1 MSNPMQILSDFL
13 LLNSN
18 EGMVTCN
25 KFTRKPELKKNPSTV
40 FNFPSLNYF
49 LIMNNL
55 VPFHVL
61 FLDHRQSGRTS
72 NTNRSFIIFN

>member
-25 KFTRKPELKKNPSTV
+25 KFTRKPELKKKSKYCLQ
-40 FNFPSLNYF
+40 FSF
-49 LIMNNL
+49 LE
-55 VPFHVL
+55 L
-61 FLDHRQSGRTS
+61 FLDHEQSCS
-72 NTNRSFIIFN
+72 IPCIIS